1 MFSDANG
8 EFQLYSAGS
17 LRFRASSH
25 RSGSSGLFTILR
37 VKRFACMCGGSAFMT
52 GGMRRR
58 SDERLQ
64 RRLILP
70 NGQFPEP
77 PGGELRPQ
85 RIADQAGIRAQ
96 LRPDAGGTHGNQ
108 GMRQM
113 LRSGKYE
120 SSTTQSRPGAARA
133 CDCHGDSDISRT
145 SELVITD
152 IRQIRGRFEA
162 RIALLSG
169 LSNGE

>member
-1 MFSDANG
+1 
-8 EFQLYSAGS
+8 
-17 LRFRASSH
+17 
-25 RSGSSGLFTILR
+25 
-37 VKRFACMCGGSAFMT
+37 
-52 GGMRRR
+52 MRRR

-64 RRLILP
+64 HRLILP
-70 NGQFPEP
+70 NGQCPEP

-96 LRPDAGGTHGNQ
+96 RCRRMRAVRIGNQ

-120 SSTTQSRPGAARA
+120 SSATQSRPGEARA